1 MSSRADK
8 FTQTQNQ
15 TEIFSD
21 FLNSFSVHPITG
33 TLGKTTNVNA
43 VRQSIKNL
51 ILTNYSERFFQP
63 NIGSDVYRSLF
74 EPLDVLSAQNITESI
89 TNTIKY
95 NEPRAK
101 LINVT
106 VYPGND
112 DQSIAVNIVFSLIN
126 TNTPTTLELVLK
138 RVR

>member
-8 FTQTQNQ
+8 FTQTFGQ

-21 FLNSFSVHPITG
+21 FLNSFSIHPISG
-33 TLGKTTNVNA
+33 TLSKTTNVNA

-51 ILTNYSERFFQP
+51 ILTDLGERLFQP
-63 NIGSDVYRSLF
+63 NVGSDIRRSLF
-74 EPLDVLSAQNITESI
+74 EPLDTILAHNITDAI

-95 NEPRAK
+95 NEPRAR
-101 LINVT
+101 LLNVT
-106 VYPGND
+106 VYPGSD
-112 DQSIAVNIVFSLIN
+112 EKSIVVNIVFSLIN
-126 TNTPTTLELVLK
+126 TNAPTTMELVLK